1 MNENQ
6 LREQIAEL
14 GKSLY
19 DRGLAHGSAGNIS
32 IRLANGN
39 FLLTPTNSC
48 LGRLDPA
55 KISKLDANGKL
66 VNGDPPS
73 KESFLH
79 LAMYQERQKSA
90 AVVHLHSLH
99 AVAVSCLADI
109 NPNDVFPPITAY
121 AIMQVGK
128 LALVP
133 YYPPGDPSLADAVR
147 KLAGGHHAVLLANH
161 GPVVAGTSLTAAV
174 NAIEELE
181 QTAHLMLLLRGQKT
195 RLLTAAEVAELNR
208 RFPSQTAL
216 QCASRKQ

>member
-1 MNENQ
+1 MNENR
-6 LREQIAEL
+6 LREEITAL

-32 IRLANGN
+32 ARLDGGDW
-39 FLLTPTNSC
+39 LLTPTNSC
-48 LGRLDPA
+48 LGRLDAA
-55 KISKLDANGKL
+55 KISRLDGNGRL
-66 VNGDPPS
+66 VSGDAPS
-73 KESFLH
+73 KEAFLH
-79 LAMYQERQKSA
+79 LAMYRERAGSA

-109 NPNDVFPPITAY
+109 DPADVFPPITAY

-147 KLAGGHHAVLLANH
+147 KLAGKHHAVLLANH
-161 GPVVAGTSLTAAV
+161 GPVVAGSSLPAAV

-181 QTAHLMLLLRGQKT
+181 QTAHLMLLLQGRPTQ
-195 RLLTAAEVAELNR
+195 LLSAAQVAELNR
-208 RFPSQTAL
+208 RFPS
-216 QCASRKQ
+216 

>member
-1 MNENQ
+1 MNERQ
-6 LREQIAEL
+6 LREQIVEL

-32 IRLANGN
+32 TRLADGTW
-39 FLLTPTNSC
+39 LLTPTNSC

-55 KISKLDANGKL
+55 HISKLDWHGKL

-79 LAMYQERQKSA
+79 LVMYQERPASA

-99 AVAVSCLADI
+99 AVAVSCLAHSDAG
-109 NPNDVFPPITAY
+109 NVLPPLTAY
-121 AIMQVGK
+121 AVMQVGR

-133 YYPPGDPSLADAVR
+133 YYPPGDASLADAVR
-147 KLAGGHHAVLLANH
+147 KLAGTHHAVLLANH
-161 GPVVAGTSLTAAV
+161 GPVVAGSSLVAAV

-181 QTAHLMLLLRGQKT
+181 QTARLMLLLQGQPT
-195 RLLTAAEVAELNR
+195 RLLTPEQVAELNR
-208 RFPSQTAL
+208 RFPN
-216 QCASRKQ
+216 